1 MNIYIVDYS
10 EKAIALFGDTTD
22 YKTHISNAGGKYN
35 PSLRYNEQRQAGWIF
50 PKTKKAEVEK
60 LVNQI
65 KSGSIEEVK
74 QSVSS
79 TPVREYKKKTETND
93 CEWVSKQDFMNL
105 VSKVERL
112 EQEYNRLLQ
121 LKNKEELKE
130 LKERKEPKVEK
141 ESEYESEEEE
151 SEEEEKP
158 KRLLRK
164 K

>member
-1 MNIYIVDYS
+1 MNLYIVDYS
-10 EKAIALFGDTTD
+10 EKAIALFGETTD
-22 YKTHISNAGGKYN
+22 YKVHILNAGGKYN
-35 PSLRYNEQRQAGWIF
+35 PSLRHNEQRQAGWIF

-65 KSGSIEEVK
+65 KSGSIEEK
-74 QSVSS
+74 STP
-79 TPVREYKKKTETND
+79 TPVREYKKKTETNES
-93 CEWVSKQDFMNL
+93 EWVSKQDFMNL

-112 EQEYNRLLQ
+112 EQEYNRLLKM
-121 LKNKEELKE
+121 KNKEETKE
-130 LKERKEPKVEK
+130 
-141 ESEYESEEEE
+141 ESEEESEDEEE

>member
-1 MNIYIVDYS
+1 MNLYIVDYS
-10 EKAIALFGDTTD
+10 EKAIALFGETTD
-22 YKTHISNAGGKYN
+22 YKLHISNAGGKYN
-35 PSLRYNEQRQAGWIF
+35 PSLRYNDQRQAGWIF

-65 KSGSIEEVK
+65 KSGSIEEIK
-74 QSVSS
+74 QQ
-79 TPVREYKKKTETND
+79 TTAPVQREYKKKTETNEG
-93 CEWVSKQDFMNL
+93 EWVSKQDFMNL

-112 EQEYNRLLQ
+112 EQEYNRLLKM
-121 LKNKEELKE
+121 KNKEE
-130 LKERKEPKVEK
+130 PKV
-141 ESEYESEEEE
+141 SRVSSSEEENEEDEE

>member
-1 MNIYIVDYS
+1 MNLYIVDYS
-10 EKAIALFGDTTD
+10 EKAIALFGDSTD
-22 YKTHISNAGGKYN
+22 YKVHILNAGGKYN
-35 PSLRYNEQRQAGWIF
+35 PSLRHNEQRQAGWIF

-65 KSGSIEEVK
+65 KSGSIEEK
-74 QSVSS
+74 STT

-93 CEWVSKQDFMNL
+93 SEWVSKQDFMNL

-112 EQEYNRLLQ
+112 EQEYNRLLKM
-121 LKNKEELKE
+121 KNKEE
-130 LKERKEPKVEK
+130 PKVTK
-141 ESEYESEEEE
+141 EHNEPESEEEE
-151 SEEEEKP
+151 EESDEEEKP